1 MPIIS
6 EQGGKGALWDEMLSE
21 PGHGTCLEIV
31 FDHFQAFLGQ
41 VTHGDHHN
49 LSQ

>member
-21 PGHGTCLEIV
+21 SGCGICLEIV
-31 FDHFQAFLGQ
+31 FSNLLGP
-41 VTHGDHHN
+41 VIHGDHHK
-49 LSQ
+49 LSR